1 LLHYDRKHAENINVD
16 FSNKGYSPAFDFGFG
31 MSYSNFNYSSMVVSK
46 NKLNDNDSIQVSV
59 VVKNNSEMKGKEVVQ
74 IYYADLVASITPS
87 VKKLL
92 GFKKIELKAGEQ
104 QTITFQI
111 HKNDLS
117 FINKQLKRVT
127 EAGEFDLM
135 IQNET
140 KRIYVN

>member
-1 LLHYDRKHAENINVD
+1 MA
-16 FSNKGYSPAFDFGFG
+16 
-31 MSYSNFNYSSMVVSK
+31 VSK
-46 NKLNDNDSIQVSV
+46 ITLNENDSIGVSV
-59 VVKNNSEMKGKEVVQ
+59 VVKNNSEIEGKEVVQ
-74 IYYADLVASITPS
+74 IYYSDLVASITPS

-92 GFKKIELKAGEQ
+92 AFKKINLKAGEQ

-111 HKNDLS
+111 HKNELA
-117 FINKQLKRVT
+117 FVNKQLKRVT

>member
-1 LLHYDRKHAENINVD
+1 
-16 FSNKGYSPAFDFGFG
+16 
-31 MSYSNFNYSSMVVSK
+31 M
-46 NKLNDNDSIQVSV
+46 
-59 VVKNNSEMKGKEVVQ
+59 VKNNSEIKGKEVVQ

-92 GFKKIELKAGEQ
+92 AFKKIELKAGEQ

-117 FINKQLKRVT
+117 FVNKKLKRVT

>member
-1 LLHYDRKHAENINVD
+1 
-16 FSNKGYSPAFDFGFG
+16 
-31 MSYSNFNYSSMVVSK
+31 MVVSK

>member
-1 LLHYDRKHAENINVD
+1 
-16 FSNKGYSPAFDFGFG
+16 
-31 MSYSNFNYSSMVVSK
+31 MSYSNFNYSGMAVSK
-46 NKLNDNDSIQVSV
+46 NTLNDNDSIEVSV

-87 VKKLL
+87 VKKLM

-127 EAGEFDLM
+127 EAGEFDLI

>member
-1 LLHYDRKHAENINVD
+1 MA
-16 FSNKGYSPAFDFGFG
+16 
-31 MSYSNFNYSSMVVSK
+31 VSK
-46 NKLNDNDSIQVSV
+46 NTLNDNDSIEVSI

>member
-1 LLHYDRKHAENINVD
+1 MLSGKKRTRLSGK
-16 FSNKGYSPAFDFGFG
+16 
-31 MSYSNFNYSSMVVSK
+31 
-46 NKLNDNDSIQVSV
+46 NDNALGLTIEHFLGIDA
-59 VVKNNSEMKGKEVVQ
+59 NSSKMPDYDG
-74 IYYADLVASITPS
+74 
-87 VKKLL
+87 
-92 GFKKIELKAGEQ
+92 KIELKAGEQ

>member
-1 LLHYDRKHAENINVD
+1 
-16 FSNKGYSPAFDFGFG
+16 
-31 MSYSNFNYSSMVVSK
+31 
-46 NKLNDNDSIQVSV
+46 
-59 VVKNNSEMKGKEVVQ
+59 MKGKEVVQ

-111 HKNDLS
+111 HKNELA
-117 FINKQLKRVT
+117 FVNKQLKRVT

>member
-1 LLHYDRKHAENINVD
+1 
-16 FSNKGYSPAFDFGFG
+16 
-31 MSYSNFNYSSMVVSK
+31 
-46 NKLNDNDSIQVSV
+46 
-59 VVKNNSEMKGKEVVQ
+59 
-74 IYYADLVASITPS
+74 
-87 VKKLL
+87 L